1 MTRQGARTGRRES
14 REKRPDVYRLWR
26 EGRFAGEEKLREA
39 RGRGVRKRETVDK
52 SMEQEGMEVIDWA
65 TVLEMHRRNAIIRMD
80 GEKQDTLCRFSAKL
94 DLDGF
99 GHLTVGDRVLVAK
112 EEISGELYAIQV
124 EERQSLF
131 SRPGPPDREHREQ
144 LLAANVDRLIV
155 VTSAAK
161 PVFNPGLVDRY
172 LVAAQYS
179 NIPLTL
185 IVNKMDLVPEIPDE
199 VIDFEGLADE
209 ILFVSAENGEG
220 LKNLFERLEGET
232 AVFTGQ
238 SGVGKSSI
246 IRKLIPG
253 VEIRVGEVRVTD
265 GKGRHTTTSSTLYEL
280 EHGGRIIDTP
290 GIRGLGIW
298 NLNKQDLAMVFPAF
312 VEWAGTC
319 KFSDCLHRQEPG
331 CAIHA
336 ALEEGEIADR
346 FYDSYLR
353 ILESL
358 RDDK

>member
-1 MTRQGARTGRRES
+1 MTRQGARSGRRES
-14 REKRPDVYRLWR
+14 RDKRPDVFRLWR
-26 EGRFAGEEKLREA
+26 EGRFAEEEKIREA
-39 RGRGVRKRETVDK
+39 RGRGVRKREIQDK
-52 SMEQEGMEVIDWA
+52 TLDLEGMEIVGEA
-65 TVLEMHRRNAIIRMD
+65 TVLEMHRRNAIIRLD
-80 GEKQDTLCRFSAKL
+80 QSTEDTLCRFGPKL

-99 GHLTVGDRVLVAK
+99 GHLTVGDRVLIGK
-112 EEISGELYAIQV
+112 EEISGELYALQV
-124 EERQSLF
+124 FERETLF

-144 LLAANVDRLIV
+144 LLAANIDRLIV

-161 PVFNPGLVDRY
+161 PAFNPGLVDRY
-172 LVAAQYS
+172 LVASQHS
-179 NIPLTL
+179 NIPLTI
-185 IVNKMDLVPEIPDE
+185 IVNKMDLVDEIPDE
-199 VIDFEGLADE
+199 VVDFEGLADE

-220 LKNLFERLEGET
+220 LRHLFECLEGQT

-280 EHGGRIIDTP
+280 DHGGRIIDTP

-298 NLNKQDLAMVFPAF
+298 NMNKQDLALLFPAF
-312 VEWAGTC
+312 EPWAGSC
-319 KFSDCLHRQEPG
+319 KFSNCLHRKEPG
-331 CAIHA
+331 CSI
-336 ALEEGEIADR
+336 LEAVAEDEIPERA
-346 FYDSYLR
+346 YLSYLR

-358 RDDK
+358 KDS